1 MLLTSDST
9 TLIYFFL
16 TLFLDDNKNPVT
28 KMKITLSYDGRAID
42 EEIASEFLEVI
53 REMLED
59 PSVMLL
65 GGQRGLREKL
75 GL

>member
-1 MLLTSDST
+1 
-9 TLIYFFL
+9 
-16 TLFLDDNKNPVT
+16 
-28 KMKITLSYDGRAID
+28 MKITLSYDARAID
-42 EEIASEFLEVI
+42 EELASEFLEAV

-65 GGQRGLREKL
+65 GGQRGLREKC

>member
-1 MLLTSDST
+1 
-9 TLIYFFL
+9 
-16 TLFLDDNKNPVT
+16 LFVDDDRNPVT

-42 EEIASEFLEVI
+42 EEVASEFLEAV

-59 PSVMLL
+59 PSVMLI
-65 GGQRGLREKL
+65 GGQRGLREKC

>member
-1 MLLTSDST
+1 M
-9 TLIYFFL
+9 FV
-16 TLFLDDNKNPVT
+16 DDDRNPVT

-42 EEIASEFLEVI
+42 EEVASEFLEVV

-65 GGQRGLREKL
+65 GGQRGLREKI
-75 GL
+75 GF

>member
-1 MLLTSDST
+1 
-9 TLIYFFL
+9 
-16 TLFLDDNKNPVT
+16 LFPDDDRHPVT
-28 KMKITLSYDGRAID
+28 KMKITLSYDARAID
-42 EEIASEFLEVI
+42 EELASEFLEAV

-65 GGQRGLREKL
+65 GGQRGLREKC

>member
-1 MLLTSDST
+1 M
-9 TLIYFFL
+9 FV
-16 TLFLDDNKNPVT
+16 DDDRNPVT

-42 EEIASEFLEVI
+42 EEVASEFLEVV

-75 GL
+75 GF

>member
-1 MLLTSDST
+1 MF
-9 TLIYFFL
+9 I
-16 TLFLDDNKNPVT
+16 DDDKNPVT

-42 EEIASEFLEVI
+42 EEIASEFLGVV

-65 GGQRGLREKL
+65 GGQRGTRWKL